1 MRIGMVGLGKMGANM
16 TRRLMRGD
24 PEVLKAQMAAEM
36 HAFSAALKSPEAHAA
51 FQAFLGPGR
60 K

>member
-1 MRIGMVGLGKMGANM
+1 
-16 TRRLMRGD
+16 
-24 PEVLKAQMAAEM
+24 M

-51 FQAFLGPGR
+51 FQGFLTAGR